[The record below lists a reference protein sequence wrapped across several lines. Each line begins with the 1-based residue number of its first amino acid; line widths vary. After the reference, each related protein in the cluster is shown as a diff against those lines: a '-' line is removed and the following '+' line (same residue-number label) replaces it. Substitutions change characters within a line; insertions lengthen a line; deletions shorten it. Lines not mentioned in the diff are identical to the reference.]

1 MSKCFLSYS
10 LPPSGYSPYLR
21 GRVWLGEVAAKQTEG
36 YDRHFDT
43 ALWLLDARV
52 VGRGDL
58 LELFFERVGN
68 VEGVDEFGDGRL
80 GNSII
85 GSRERLEGFVG
96 IGVAFAP
103 EDGLDGFG
111 DNCPVLFEVLVNG
124 FTVDDEFVEPF
135 EGGFHG
141 DDGVCE
147 GHANVAKHGGVR
159 EVALET

>member
-1 MSKCFLSYS
+1 MAFSYS

-21 GRVWLGEVAAKQTEG
+21 GRVWLGEVAAK
-36 YDRHFDT
+36 R
-43 ALWLLDARV
+43 
-52 VGRGDL
+52 
-58 LELFFERVGN
+58 
-68 VEGVDEFGDGRL
+68 RL
-80 GNSII
+80 GNSVI

-111 DNCPVLFEVLVNG
+111 DNCPVLFEVFVDG

-135 EGGFHG
+135 EGGFHR

-147 GHANVAKHGGVR
+147 GHANVAEHGGVR
-159 EVALET
+159 EVALEA